1 MLVNVNQV
9 LKNFASE
16 TMKDMVEQTD
26 EEGKRTT
33 VAVDATVKMAIVNA
47 VLSPVQK
54 ESGIDKVKK
63 YELAKK
69 VFNADE
75 VDLDEDEIKLIKDR
89 VGETFAPLIVGQI
102 FDLLKV

>member
-9 LKNFASE
+9 LKTLDGQ
-16 TMKDMVEQTD
+16 TMKDNDGQ
-26 EEGKRTT
+26 GN
-33 VAVDATVKMAIVNA
+33 AIDATVKMAIVNA

-75 VDLDEDEIKLIKDR
+75 VDLDEKEIALIKDR
-89 VGETFAPLIVGQI
+89 VGETFAPVIVGQVYE
-102 FDLLKV
+102 LLRV